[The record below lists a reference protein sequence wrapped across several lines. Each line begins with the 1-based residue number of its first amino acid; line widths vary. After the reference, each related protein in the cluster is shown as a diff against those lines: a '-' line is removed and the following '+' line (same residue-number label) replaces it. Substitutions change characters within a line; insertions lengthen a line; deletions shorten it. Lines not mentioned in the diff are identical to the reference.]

1 MNKKEKKEEDKNM
14 RYAITVNEVKGSNN
28 GLKGFAAI
36 TFGDSFKITNVAIM
50 QNQDTGELFVSMPRY
65 KTNEKDENDKDVY
78 QDICN
83 PITKEFREELYGD
96 ILKAFEERNEKKD
109 KGTEQTHAEMPE
121 FSVKVVPYT
130 QEGSNV
136 IGFARIYF
144 EDCFVVSN
152 VTIIQGKENAFVSM
166 PSYKTKDVDENNK
179 PIYRDIC
186 HPVTKEFREKLY
198 GIILETHEMERKKRL
213 KDASEKSAN
222 RREKVQKEMQEQEKE
237 GKSDQ
242 QSSKNAKGNGRKQ

>member
-1 MNKKEKKEEDKNM
+1 LNKKEKKEEDKNM

-36 TFGDSFKITNVAIM
+36 SFGDSFKITNVAIM

-109 KGTEQTHAEMPE
+109 KSTEQTPAEMPE

-144 EDCFVVSN
+144 EDCFVVNN
-152 VTIIQGKENAFVSM
+152 VTVIQGKESAFVSM

-186 HPVTKEFREKLY
+186 YPVTKEFREKLY
-198 GIILETHEMERKKRL
+198 GTILETHQMEREKRL
-213 KDASEKSAN
+213 QDASEKSEN
-222 RREKVQKEMQEQEKE
+222 RREKMQKEMQKQEEQDKAKKTESKPKKSK
-237 GKSDQ
+237 GK
-242 QSSKNAKGNGRKQ
+242 

>member
-1 MNKKEKKEEDKNM
+1 M

-36 TFGDSFKITNVAIM
+36 SFGDSFKITNVAIM

-65 KTNEKDENDKDVY
+65 KTNEKDENEKDVY

-96 ILKAFEERNEKKD
+96 ILKAFEERNEKKN
-109 KGTEQTHAEMPE
+109 KSAEQILSEMPQ
-121 FSVKVVPYT
+121 FTVKVVPYT

-144 EDCFVVSN
+144 EDCFVINN
-152 VTIIQGKENAFVSM
+152 VTVIQGKENAFVSM

-179 PIYRDIC
+179 PVYRDIC
-186 HPVTKEFREKLY
+186 YPVTKEFREKLY
-198 GIILETHEMERKKRL
+198 GSILETHEMERQKRL
-213 KDASEKSAN
+213 QDASEKAINN
-222 RREKVQKEMQEQEKE
+222 REELQKNMLEQGEQDKAAKAE
-237 GKSDQ
+237 TKSKKSKGK
-242 QSSKNAKGNGRKQ
+242 

>member
-1 MNKKEKKEEDKNM
+1 M

-28 GLKGFAAI
+28 GLKGFAAL

-65 KTNEKDENDKDVY
+65 KTNEKDENEKDVY

-109 KGTEQTHAEMPE
+109 KSTEQTPAEMPE

-152 VTIIQGKENAFVSM
+152 VTIIQGKESAFVSM

-186 HPVTKEFREKLY
+186 YPVTKEFREKLY
-198 GIILETHEMERKKRL
+198 GTILETHQMEREKRL
-213 KDASEKSAN
+213 QDASEKPVS
-222 RREKVQKEMQEQEKE
+222 RQDKSQKEMQEQEEQDKTE
-237 GKSDQ
+237 KPAQKNKKSKGK
-242 QSSKNAKGNGRKQ
+242 

>member
-1 MNKKEKKEEDKNM
+1 M

-36 TFGDSFKITNVAIM
+36 TLGDSFKITNVAIM

-65 KTNEKDENDKDVY
+65 KTNEKDENEKDVY

-96 ILKAFEERNEKKD
+96 ILKAFEEHNEKKN
-109 KGTEQTHAEMPE
+109 KSAEQIPSEMPQ
-121 FSVKVVPYT
+121 FTVKVVPYT

-152 VTIIQGKENAFVSM
+152 VTIIQGKESAFVSM

-186 HPVTKEFREKLY
+186 YSITKGFREKLY
-198 GIILETHEMERKKRL
+198 GTILETHQMEREKRL
-213 KDASEKSAN
+213 QDASEKSMN
-222 RREKVQKEMQEQEKE
+222 RREQMQKEMQEQEELDKAKKPE
-237 GKSDQ
+237 SKPKKSKGK
-242 QSSKNAKGNGRKQ
+242 

>member
-1 MNKKEKKEEDKNM
+1 MEEDKNM

-36 TFGDSFKITNVAIM
+36 SLGDSFKITNVAIM

-109 KGTEQTHAEMPE
+109 KSTEQTPAEMPE

-144 EDCFVVSN
+144 EDCFVVNN
-152 VTIIQGKENAFVSM
+152 VTVIQGKESAFVSM

-186 HPVTKEFREKLY
+186 YPVTKEFREKLY
-198 GIILETHEMERKKRL
+198 GTILETHHMEREKRL
-213 KDASEKSAN
+213 QDASEKPVS
-222 RREKVQKEMQEQEKE
+222 RQDKIQKEMQEQEEQDKANKTE
-237 GKSDQ
+237 SKPKKSKGK
-242 QSSKNAKGNGRKQ
+242 

>member
-1 MNKKEKKEEDKNM
+1 M
-14 RYAITVNEVKGSNN
+14 V
-28 GLKGFAAI
+28 
-36 TFGDSFKITNVAIM
+36 
-50 QNQDTGELFVSMPRY
+50 
-65 KTNEKDENDKDVY
+65 
-78 QDICN
+78 
-83 PITKEFREELYGD
+83 TKEFREELYGD

-109 KGTEQTHAEMPE
+109 KGTEQTPAEMPE

>member
-28 GLKGFAAI
+28 GLKGFAAL

-65 KTNEKDENDKDVY
+65 KTNEKDENEKDVY

-109 KGTEQTHAEMPE
+109 KSTEQTPAEMPE

-186 HPVTKEFREKLY
+186 YPVTKEFREKLY
-198 GIILETHEMERKKRL
+198 GTILETHQMEREKRL
-213 KDASEKSAN
+213 QATSGKPVDNREQLQKDKSEQEEKEKSEKPEPKPKKS
-222 RREKVQKEMQEQEKE
+222 K
-237 GKSDQ
+237 GK
-242 QSSKNAKGNGRKQ
+242 

>member
-1 MNKKEKKEEDKNM
+1 
-14 RYAITVNEVKGSNN
+14 
-28 GLKGFAAI
+28 
-36 TFGDSFKITNVAIM
+36 M
-50 QNQDTGELFVSMPRY
+50 QNQDTGEFFVSMPRY
-65 KTNEKDENDKDVY
+65 KTNEKDENEKDVY

-83 PITKEFREELYGD
+83 PITKEFREQLYGD
-96 ILKAFEERNEKKD
+96 ILKAFKERNEKKD
-109 KGTEQTHAEMPE
+109 KSTEQTPAEMPE

-152 VTIIQGKENAFVSM
+152 VTIIQGKESAFVSM

-186 HPVTKEFREKLY
+186 YPVTKEFREKLY
-198 GIILETHEMERKKRL
+198 GTILETHQIEREKRL
-213 KDASEKSAN
+213 QDAREKPTN
-222 RREKVQKEMQEQEKE
+222 RREQMQKEMQEQEEQKKAE
-237 GKSDQ
+237 KPEAKQKKGK
-242 QSSKNAKGNGRKQ
+242 GKQK

>member
-1 MNKKEKKEEDKNM
+1 MEEDKIM

-36 TFGDSFKITNVAIM
+36 SFGDSFKITNVAIM

-65 KTNEKDENDKDVY
+65 KTNEKDENEKDVY

-83 PITKEFREELYGD
+83 PITKDFREELYGD
-96 ILKAFEERNEKKD
+96 ILKTFEERNEKKD
-109 KGTEQTHAEMPE
+109 KGADKTPSEMPQ
-121 FSVKVVPYT
+121 FTVKVVPYT

-144 EDCFVVSN
+144 EDCFVINN
-152 VTIIQGKENAFVSM
+152 VTVIQGKENAFVSM

-179 PIYRDIC
+179 PVYRDIC
-186 HPVTKEFREKLY
+186 YPVTKEFREKLY
-198 GIILETHEMERKKRL
+198 GVILETHQVERQKRL
-213 KDASEKSAN
+213 QAASEKPVN
-222 RREKVQKEMQEQEKE
+222 RRKKMQKEMQEQEEQDKTE
-237 GKSDQ
+237 KAEPKSKKSKGK
-242 QSSKNAKGNGRKQ
+242 

>member
-1 MNKKEKKEEDKNM
+1 M

-36 TFGDSFKITNVAIM
+36 SFGDSFKITNVAIM
-50 QNQDTGELFVSMPRY
+50 QNQETGELFVSMPRY
-65 KTNEKDENDKDVY
+65 KTNEKDEKDKDVY

-109 KGTEQTHAEMPE
+109 KSTEQTLAEMPE

-152 VTIIQGKENAFVSM
+152 VTIIQGKESAFVSM

-186 HPVTKEFREKLY
+186 YPITKEFREKLY
-198 GIILETHEMERKKRL
+198 GNILETHELERQKRL
-213 KDASEKSAN
+213 QDASEKPEN
-222 RREKVQKEMQEQEKE
+222 RREKIQKEMQEQEEQKKAE
-237 GKSDQ
+237 KPEAKQKKGKG
-242 QSSKNAKGNGRKQ
+242 K

>member
-1 MNKKEKKEEDKNM
+1 MEEDKNM

-28 GLKGFAAI
+28 DLKGFAAI
-36 TFGDSFKITNVAIM
+36 SFGDSFKITNVAIM

-65 KTNEKDENDKDVY
+65 KTNEKDENEKDVY

-109 KGTEQTHAEMPE
+109 KSTEQTPAEMPE

-144 EDCFVVSN
+144 EDCFVVNN
-152 VTIIQGKENAFVSM
+152 VTVIQGKENAFVSM

-186 HPVTKEFREKLY
+186 YPVTKEFREKLY
-198 GIILETHEMERKKRL
+198 GVILETHQMEREKRL
-213 KDASEKSAN
+213 QDASEKPVS
-222 RREKVQKEMQEQEKE
+222 RQEKMQKEMQKQEEQDKAKKTESKPKKSK
-237 GKSDQ
+237 GK
-242 QSSKNAKGNGRKQ
+242 

>member
-1 MNKKEKKEEDKNM
+1 MEEDKIM
-14 RYAITVNEVKGSNN
+14 RYAITINEVKGSNN
-28 GLKGFAAI
+28 GLKGFASI

-65 KTNEKDENDKDVY
+65 KTNEKDENEKDVY

-96 ILKAFEERNEKKD
+96 ILKAFEERNEKKN
-109 KGTEQTHAEMPE
+109 KSAEQIPSEMPQ
-121 FSVKVVPYT
+121 FTVKVVPYT

-144 EDCFVVSN
+144 EDCFVINN
-152 VTIIQGKENAFVSM
+152 VTVIQGKENAFVSM

-179 PIYRDIC
+179 PVYRDIC
-186 HPVTKEFREKLY
+186 YPVTKEFREKLY
-198 GIILETHEMERKKRL
+198 GTILETHEMERQKRL
-213 KDASEKSAN
+213 QDASEKPAN
-222 RREKVQKEMQEQEKE
+222 TREKKEKE
-237 GKSDQ
+237 KSEQQAQDKTEKPESKPKKSKGK
-242 QSSKNAKGNGRKQ
+242 

>member
-1 MNKKEKKEEDKNM
+1 M
-14 RYAITVNEVKGSNN
+14 RYAITINEVKGSNN
-28 GLKGFAAI
+28 GLKGFAAL

-65 KTNEKDENDKDVY
+65 KTNEKDENEKDVY

-109 KGTEQTHAEMPE
+109 KSTEQTPAEMPE

-152 VTIIQGKENAFVSM
+152 VTIIQGKESAFVSM

-186 HPVTKEFREKLY
+186 YPVTKEFREKLY
-198 GIILETHEMERKKRL
+198 GSILETHELERQKRL
-213 KDASEKSAN
+213 QDASEKPAN
-222 RREKVQKEMQEQEKE
+222 TREKKEKEKSEQQEQDKTEKPE
-237 GKSDQ
+237 SKPKKSTGK
-242 QSSKNAKGNGRKQ
+242 

>member
-1 MNKKEKKEEDKNM
+1 MEEDKIM

-28 GLKGFAAI
+28 GLKGFASI

-65 KTNEKDENDKDVY
+65 KTNEKDENEKDVY

-96 ILKAFEERNEKKD
+96 ILKAFEERNEKKN
-109 KGTEQTHAEMPE
+109 KSAEQTPSEMPQ
-121 FSVKVVPYT
+121 FTVKVVPYT

-144 EDCFVVSN
+144 EDCFVINN
-152 VTIIQGKENAFVSM
+152 VTVIQGKENAFVSM

-179 PIYRDIC
+179 PVYRDIC
-186 HPVTKEFREKLY
+186 YPVTKEFREKLY
-198 GIILETHEMERKKRL
+198 DSILELHQQERKKRMEA
-213 KDASEKSAN
+213 ASEKPLN
-222 RREKVQKEMQEQEKE
+222 QKEQIQQAEKKEKGKGQTEQKPK
-237 GKSDQ
+237 KS
-242 QSSKNAKGNGRKQ
+242 GRK

>member
-1 MNKKEKKEEDKNM
+1 M

-28 GLKGFAAI
+28 GLKGFAAL

-65 KTNEKDENDKDVY
+65 KTNEKDENEKDVY

-83 PITKEFREELYGD
+83 PITKDFREELYGD
-96 ILKAFEERNEKKD
+96 ILKAFEARNEKKD
-109 KGTEQTHAEMPE
+109 KSTEQTPAEMPE

-144 EDCFVVSN
+144 EDCFVISN
-152 VTIIQGKENAFVSM
+152 VTIIQGKESAFVSM

-179 PIYRDIC
+179 PIYRDYSDS
-186 HPVTKEFREKLY
+186 L
-198 GIILETHEMERKKRL
+198 IIPIL
-213 KDASEKSAN
+213 
-222 RREKVQKEMQEQEKE
+222 
-237 GKSDQ
+237 
-242 QSSKNAKGNGRKQ
+242 

>member
-28 GLKGFAAI
+28 GLKGFAAL

-65 KTNEKDENDKDVY
+65 KTNEKDENEKDVY

-109 KGTEQTHAEMPE
+109 KSTEQTPAEMPE

-152 VTIIQGKENAFVSM
+152 VTIIQGKESAFVSM

-179 PIYRDIC
+179 PLYRDIC
-186 HPVTKEFREKLY
+186 YPVTKEFREKLY
-198 GIILETHEMERKKRL
+198 DSILELHQQERKKRMEA
-213 KDASEKSAN
+213 ASEKPLN
-222 RREKVQKEMQEQEKE
+222 QKEQIQQAEKKEKGKGQTEQKPK
-237 GKSDQ
+237 KS
-242 QSSKNAKGNGRKQ
+242 GRK

>member
-1 MNKKEKKEEDKNM
+1 M

-109 KGTEQTHAEMPE
+109 KSTEQTPAEMPK

-144 EDCFVVSN
+144 EDCFVISN
-152 VTIIQGKENAFVSM
+152 VTIIQGKESAFVSM

-186 HPVTKEFREKLY
+186 YPVTKEFREKLY
-198 GIILETHEMERKKRL
+198 GVILETHQMEREKRL
-213 KDASEKSAN
+213 QDASEKPVS
-222 RREKVQKEMQEQEKE
+222 RQDKIRKEMQEQEEQKKA
-237 GKSDQ
+237 GKPEAKPKK
-242 QSSKNAKGNGRKQ
+242 SKGK